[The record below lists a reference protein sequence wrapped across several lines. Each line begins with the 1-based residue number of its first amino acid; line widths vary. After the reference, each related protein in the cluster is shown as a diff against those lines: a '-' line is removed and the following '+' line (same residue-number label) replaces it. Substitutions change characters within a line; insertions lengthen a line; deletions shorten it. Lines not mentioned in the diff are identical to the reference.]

1 MIYLI
6 ENVEN
11 GTTKIGWSKH
21 PHERLGQLQTANSY
35 VLRLVKVYDNIDR
48 VKERYLH
55 RALWQYRCRF
65 NSEWF
70 NLNSSQLIDICDE
83 LLNHYFQK

>member
-21 PHERLGQLQTANSY
+21 PYKRLGQLQTGNSD
-35 VLRLVKVYDNIDR
+35 VLRIVKIYDNVNQ

-70 NLNSSQLIDICDE
+70 RLNGSQLIDICDE
-83 LLNHYFQK
+83 LLNHSFQK